1 MPKGFEKE
9 APLLSERVR
18 SRRKK
23 RKESMVAQGY
33 EIPLNIKAKIRKTLS
48 AGEYSLGDIAKM
60 YGVSRSVVYNII
72 SKDSLL
78 MQMYEDNYQRNIDLV
93 EKSMF
98 DRAINGEGMSGER
111 AGEFVLRAHR
121 RDTYGDDFNKRDLLK
136 DLPKILVPL
145 NVSRSPID
153 AKETDETIDV

>member
-9 APLLSERVR
+9 APLLSERVK

-23 RKESMVAQGY
+23 RKESMVPQGY
-33 EIPLNIKAKIRKTLS
+33 DIPLNIKAKIRKTLS
-48 AGEYSLGDIAKM
+48 AGEYSLGDIANM

-111 AGEFVLRAHR
+111 AGEFMLRAHR
-121 RDTYGDDFNKRDLLK
+121 RETYGDDFNKRDLLK
-136 DLPKILVPL
+136 DLPRILVPL

-153 AKETDETIDV
+153 TKETDETIDV